1 MSVASEFAPDVY
13 IPRQARTFGSSA
25 LALDAWP
32 EQVAPRP
39 RHLRAVPE
47 PLDDWSSATTAPL
60 RRQPPVTRPLHV
72 TRRGVAALVGL
83 AVALGAAIVVLAW
96 QFRPADSPAPVAVGG
111 VSGVTVRAGDTL
123 WSIASR
129 VAPQADPRSEIEL
142 IQRLNG
148 LTNVDLVAGQLLRVR

>member
-32 EQVAPRP
+32 APVAPRP

-47 PLDDWSSATTAPL
+47 ALDDWSSATTAPL
-60 RRQPPVTRPLHV
+60 RRQQPVTRPLHL
-72 TRRGVAALVGL
+72 TRRGVAAIVGV
-83 AVALGAAIVVLAW
+83 AVALGVALVVLAW
-96 QFRPADSPAPVAVGG
+96 QFGPTNSPAPVSGG
-111 VSGVTVRAGDTL
+111 VSSVTVGAGDTL

-129 VAPQADPRSEIEL
+129 VAPQSDPRAEIEL

-148 LTNVDLVAGQLLRVR
+148 LTTVELVAGQILRVR